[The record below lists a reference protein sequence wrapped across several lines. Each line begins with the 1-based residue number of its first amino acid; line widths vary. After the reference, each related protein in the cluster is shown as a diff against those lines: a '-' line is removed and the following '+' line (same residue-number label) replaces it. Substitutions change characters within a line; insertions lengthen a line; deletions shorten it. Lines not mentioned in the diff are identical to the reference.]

1 MKNDDDMNFKDFVLT
16 SYGKHFDNE
25 TFLDKLKKMARRAS
39 SEIIYKALVLYH
51 ILLEE
56 KVPFRAKAL
65 IIGGLGYLILPTDL
79 VPDFIVGLG
88 FTDDLAAIT
97 FVLSQ
102 IEEYKSSSIEEKSKK
117 MFKDVF
123 EEPYSE

>member
-102 IEEYKSSSIEEKSKK
+102 IEEYKSPSIEEKSKK
-117 MFKDVF
+117 MFEDMLEV
-123 EEPYSE
+123 PYNG